1 MAFTLTKRWTLLLSC
16 LASLVEFS
24 GCAVQHPW
32 TSGALLEQPQV
43 AQYRIAFDAAMP
55 SEVYVEKM
63 GSKLQP
69 PQFSDADG
77 KAALVGSKALYNE
90 FLAQFPQRFKDQSRK
105 YGVLI
110 VDAPGPGV
118 GRILLHVNMMGTS
131 RTHTRDGPEMG
142 LQTKLQDD
150 KGRTFWTYESLVGS
164 SSLSAKVD
172 DSLVDAY
179 IDSLL
184 SSMQKDRVIGSTPN

>member
-1 MAFTLTKRWTLLLSC
+1 MTKRSIFRFCC
-16 LASLVEFS
+16 LALLAVIS

-32 TSGALLEQPQV
+32 TSGALSEPPPV
-43 AQYRIAFDAAMP
+43 AQYRIAFDATMP
-55 SEVYVEKM
+55 AEVYMEKM
-63 GSKLQP
+63 GSQLQP
-69 PQFSDADG
+69 PQFSDADR

-90 FLAQFPQRFKDQSRK
+90 FLAQFPQRFKEQSRK
-105 YGVLI
+105 YGMVV

-131 RTHTRDGPEMG
+131 RTATRDGPEMG

-150 KGRTFWTYESLVGS
+150 KGHTFWTYESLVGS
-164 SSLSAKVD
+164 SSLSAKID

-184 SSMQKDRVIGSTPN
+184 NSMQKDRVLGATRN

>member
-1 MAFTLTKRWTLLLSC
+1 MTKRSTVLLCCMAL
-16 LASLVEFS
+16 LAVIP

-32 TSGALLEQPQV
+32 TSGELLEPPPV
-43 AQYRIAFDAAMP
+43 AEYRIAFDATMP
-55 SEVYVEKM
+55 TEVYAEKM

-69 PQFSDADG
+69 PQFSDTDRND
-77 KAALVGSKALYNE
+77 ALAGSKALYNE
-90 FLAQFPQRFKDQSRK
+90 FLAQFPARFKEQSRK
-105 YGVLI
+105 YGMVV

-131 RTHTRDGPEMG
+131 RTPTRDGPEMG

-150 KGRTFWTYESLVGS
+150 KGHTFWTYESLVGT
-164 SSLSAKVD
+164 SSLTAKID

-179 IDSLL
+179 VDSLL
-184 SSMQKDRVIGSTPN
+184 SSMRKDRVIGSTHH